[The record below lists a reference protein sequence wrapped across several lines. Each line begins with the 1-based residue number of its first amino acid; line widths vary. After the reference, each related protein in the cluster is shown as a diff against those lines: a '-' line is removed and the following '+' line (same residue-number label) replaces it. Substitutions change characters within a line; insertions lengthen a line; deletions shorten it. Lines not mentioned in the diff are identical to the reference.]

1 MPRFYITQTEQDI
14 SFTKINEVLVN
25 HVSSSAYSGSVS
37 SFSGF
42 SRFFRRRERIPE
54 QRNSTI
60 TSLADQSYK
69 YLFSQKID
77 SLTKRPIKFSDF
89 RNNLFF
95 ASTVTVV
102 SETPS
107 RYGNYNDGS
116 ISIVPIGGTA
126 TSFKIKI
133 YYPVVETYID
143 GYNPPTTTRRSYVRW
158 FKRYWYDVVQENPI
172 YKTRINEVV
181 VAETVCLRGGNLTK
195 TNLNTGDY
203 GVRVT
208 QLDDALN
215 VINSYNY
222 QVKMTYGLPVK
233 IYTEYFRR

>member
-222 QVKMTYGLPVK
+222 QVEMTYGLPVK

>member
-1 MPRFYITQTEQDI
+1 MPRFYITPNETDI
-14 SFTKINEVLVN
+14 SLTKINEVLSN
-25 HVSSSAYSGSVS
+25 NISSSVS
-37 SFSGF
+37 STVQPNSKI
-42 SRFFRRRERIPE
+42 SER
-54 QRNSTI
+54 S
-60 TSLADQSYK
+60 DQSYK

-95 ASTVTVV
+95 ASTVTVS

-126 TSFKIKI
+126 ASFKIKI

-143 GYNPPTTTRRSYVRW
+143 GYGPPTQHRHSYVRW
-158 FKRYWYDVVQENPI
+158 FTRYWYDETHLNPI

-195 TNLNTGDY
+195 SNIDTGDY

-208 QLDDALN
+208 QLDEALN

-222 QVKMTYGLPVK
+222 QVTMTYGLPVK
-233 IYTEYFRR
+233 IYTEYFSR